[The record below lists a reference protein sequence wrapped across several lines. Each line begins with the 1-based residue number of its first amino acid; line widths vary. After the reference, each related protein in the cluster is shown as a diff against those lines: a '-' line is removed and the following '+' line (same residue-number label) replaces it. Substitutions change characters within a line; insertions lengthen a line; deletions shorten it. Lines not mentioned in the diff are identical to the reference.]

1 MNNYYIRLFKYTPI
15 FSITISL
22 IANYFCFDHFIQGIP
37 DLPAEPQEHG
47 EQQQQQEEGG
57 GGDEAPASGGLLT
70 IIIIVISSFSCI
82 IN

>member
-1 MNNYYIRLFKYTPI
+1 MGDLARMQTLPFTLYI

-47 EQQQQQEEGG
+47 EQQPQQQQEEG
-57 GGDEAPASGGLLT
+57 GGDEAPASGGLLA
-70 IIIIVISSFSCI
+70 IIVI
-82 IN
+82 